1 MYVCICN
8 AVTENMIRQAASE
21 GARTLADLT
30 RATGCAGGCGS
41 CADLAEQVLLH
52 ARQQRPFSVPLLI
65 AQAA

>member
-8 AVTENMIRQAASE
+8 AVTENMIRRAAAE
-21 GARTLADLT
+21 GAKSVDDLT

-41 CADLAEQVLLH
+41 CADLAEQVLRQ
-52 ARQQRPFSVPLLI
+52 ARQHRPFSVPLV

>member
-8 AVTENMIRQAASE
+8 AVTENMIRRAAAE
-21 GARTLADLT
+21 GARTLDDLT

-41 CADLAEQVLLH
+41 CADLAEQVLRQ
-52 ARQQRPFSVPLLI
+52 ARQQRPFSVPLV

>member
-8 AVTENMIRQAASE
+8 AVTENMIRKAASE
-21 GARTLADLT
+21 GTRTLADLT

-41 CADLAEQVLLH
+41 CAGLAEQILRQ
-52 ARQQRPFSVPLLI
+52 ARHQRPFSVPLV